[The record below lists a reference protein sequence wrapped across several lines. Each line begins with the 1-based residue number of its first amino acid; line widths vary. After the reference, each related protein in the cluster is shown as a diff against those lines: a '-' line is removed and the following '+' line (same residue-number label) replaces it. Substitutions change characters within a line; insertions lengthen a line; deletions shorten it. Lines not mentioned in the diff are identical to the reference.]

1 MITLAIV
8 LRGDAPAVAST
19 ALYGAEAE
27 WLLAGIW
34 TAALAGAT
42 IRAFAPDFLKLA
54 AVALALMMGWAG
66 LLAQGAVFTGLSLPV
81 LMLIVVGGLLY
92 TIGVGF
98 FLFDRLPFHPPS
110 GMSAC

>member
-1 MITLAIV
+1 
-8 LRGDAPAVAST
+8 
-19 ALYGAEAE
+19 
-27 WLLAGIW
+27 
-34 TAALAGAT
+34 
-42 IRAFAPDFLKLA
+42 
-54 AVALALMMGWAG
+54 MMGWAG

-98 FLFDRLPFHPPS
+98 FLFDRLPFHPRS